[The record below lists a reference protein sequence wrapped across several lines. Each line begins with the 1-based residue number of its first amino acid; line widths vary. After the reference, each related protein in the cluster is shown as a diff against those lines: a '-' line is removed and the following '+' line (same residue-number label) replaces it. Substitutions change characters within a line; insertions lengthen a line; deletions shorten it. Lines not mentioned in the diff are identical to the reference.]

1 MLIGAARTGRVQTER
16 TYMWLRV
23 LCSFYS
29 ILKDLLLLVIFKTKL
44 QSPTVLMWG

>member
-1 MLIGAARTGRVQTER
+1 MLTGAARTGWVQTER

-23 LCSFYS
+23 PCSFYS

-44 QSPTVLMWG
+44 QSHTALMWG